1 MTPTQRATT
10 AAGTLGAAI
19 TLAVSVALGMTVG
32 DALKLGAWA
41 VGAAAAAGVGGAL
54 VLGAVRGRSI
64 ATQIVVVALT
74 AVGAVAAGALV
85 AANRMYVSSHDLNTL
100 AVILLAGGTVGVVVA
115 LLLGERVASGS
126 RSLLDVVR
134 RIGDGND
141 DAVRDGDAGETTSR
155 PAAEELAS
163 LGRELEAMS
172 AKLEDARATERALE
186 SSRRELVA
194 WVSHDLRTPLAAIRA
209 ITEAL
214 EDGVVDD
221 PAVVARY
228 QRTLRQEADRLAE
241 LVDDLFELS
250 RIQAGALRLQLERAS
265 LSDLVSDAIA
275 AADPVAS
282 AKGVRLEGRL
292 REEPP
297 ALMLSTP
304 EVSRVLRNL
313 LENAIRHTPSDGTVW
328 VEAGVDEDTA
338 YVSVA
343 DACGGIEPAHLPRV
357 FDLAFRGEHART
369 PGADN
374 GAGLGLAIA
383 KGLVDAHAGQIV
395 VANEGPGCRFTVRL
409 PLTPPAA

>member
-1 MTPTQRATT
+1 VA
-10 AAGTLGAAI
+10 GAAI
-19 TLAVSVALGMTVG
+19 TLTASGAIGMSFG
-32 DALKLGAWA
+32 EALKLAAWA
-41 VGAAAAAGVGGAL
+41 VGAAAAAGLAGAL
-54 VLGAVRGRSI
+54 VLAAVRGRSI
-64 ATQIVVVALT
+64 AAQVVVVALT
-74 AVGAVAAGALV
+74 AVAAVAAGTIV
-85 AANRMYVSSHDLNTL
+85 AANQMYVATHDLNTL
-100 AVILLAGGTVGVVVA
+100 AVVLLAGGTVGVVVA
-115 LLLGERVASGS
+115 LLLGERVATGS
-126 RSLLDVVR
+126 RSLADVVR
-134 RIGDGND
+134 RIGAGDGGE
-141 DAVRDGDAGETTSR
+141 APTDGFRPAGE
-155 PAAEELAS
+155 EMAS
-163 LGRELEAMS
+163 LAEELEAMS
-172 AKLEDARATERALE
+172 AKLEEARAAERALE

-214 EDGVVDD
+214 EDGVVDQ
-221 PAVVARY
+221 PETVARY
-228 QRTLRQEADRLAE
+228 YQTLRQEADRLAE

-250 RIQAGALRLQLERAS
+250 RIQAGALRLQLERSS
-265 LSDLVSDAIA
+265 LRDLVSDAIA

-292 REEPP
+292 KEEPP
-297 ALMLSTP
+297 PLLLSTP

-328 VEAGVDEDTA
+328 VEAGIDDDTA

-343 DACGGIEPAHLPRV
+343 DGCGGIAPAHLPRV
-357 FDLAFRGEHART
+357 FDLAFRGEGART

-409 PLTPPAA
+409 PLSPPRP